1 MNKLRNF
8 ITNKFV
14 FCNSPFD
21 YDKINILS
29 KNIIF
34 IERGQNKDD
43 IKNYIPCLFI
53 PAYEETSKFLIFFH
67 GNAEDIFSCELF
79 CQHLSEYL
87 KMNVVIVEYPGYSIY
102 KSDIGE
108 SIIYDDSKKVYDFII
123 NKFKLKYEDIYIAG
137 RSLGTGP
144 ATFLA
149 KEKKSKSLILISP
162 YKSIKSIKNCFYS
175 YFLLDIFKSIDI
187 IHKVLCPIIF
197 IHGKKDNLIDFN
209 HSKDLNSKAKKNKNK
224 NDLVLNEEM
233 AHNDFDLEK
242 DIIKQILTHLKED
255 PNSFPKHT
263 LNLDDD
269 KFKYLFNIPN
279 PIQNYFFKLN
289 IQKSKPT
296 TFEKNAKCSLLL
308 KDGRIAFGVNNN
320 IMIYNI
326 DWCLNEKEIIIKLK
340 NKNSIHYMTQLRN
353 NLLAVCDTINVYFY
367 SLKNYKYKEITIY
380 KPKNIEIKIK
390 KIDQLNRGDLIILT
404 ENSIEIIN
412 EQFKFITEKNGKYK
426 DLTVVFN
433 TIIASNLNSIN
444 IIEYQNEQK
453 IITTKQITFKTID
466 SIYSLINLDN
476 SKFIGLGKEQY
487 IVHDINKTIINF
499 YEHKINEPSH
509 ISKVDSNSYLIWNEI
524 GNIYYFGKNG
534 NLIANLIISNKI
546 TSIIKFIDGSLII
559 TKDSNNQEDGECKI
573 F

>member
-1 MNKLRNF
+1 MIKLRNF

-34 IERGQNKDD
+34 IEKGQNKDD

-53 PAYEETSKFLIFFH
+53 QAYEETSKFLIFFH

-79 CQHLSEYL
+79 CQHLCENL

-102 KSDIGE
+102 NSDKGE
-108 SIIYDDSKKVYDFII
+108 SIIYDDSKKVYEFII

-149 KEKKSKSLILISP
+149 SKKKSKSLILISP
-162 YKSIKSIKNCFYS
+162 YKSIKSIKNFVCS
-175 YFLLDIFKSIDI
+175 YFLSDIFKSIDI
-187 IHKVLCPIIF
+187 IDKVLCPIIF
-197 IHGKKDNLIDFN
+197 IHGKKDNLINFN
-209 HSKDLNSKAKKNKNK
+209 HSEDLNSKAKKKENK

-242 DIIKQILTHLKED
+242 DIIKQILDHLEED
-255 PNSFPKHT
+255 PNSFPEHK

-269 KFKYLFNIPN
+269 EFKYLFNIPN
-279 PIQNYFFKLN
+279 PIQNYLFKLN
-289 IQKSKPT
+289 IQKSNPT

-308 KDGRIAFGVNNN
+308 KDGRIAFGLNNI

-340 NKNSIHYMTQLRN
+340 NNNPIHYMTQLRN

-367 SLKNYKYKEITIY
+367 SLKNYKYKEIKIY
-380 KPKNIEIKIK
+380 KPKNIGIKIK

-412 EQFKFITEKNGKYK
+412 EQYEFIKEKNGKYK

-433 TIIASNLNSIN
+433 TIIASNLNSID
-444 IIEYQNEQK
+444 IIEYENEQ
-453 IITTKQITFKTID
+453 IITTKQITFNTIN

-476 SKFIGLGKEQY
+476 SKFIGLGKEKY
-487 IVHDINKTIINF
+487 IVHEINNNKSTF
-499 YEHKINEPSH
+499 FEHKINEPSH
-509 ISKVDSNSYLIWNEI
+509 ISKVDNNSFLIWNEI
-524 GNIYYFGKNG
+524 GNIIYFGKNG
-534 NLIANLIISNKI
+534 SLTVNLINSNKI
-546 TSIIKFIDGSLII
+546 TSIIKLVDGSLII
-559 TKDSNNQEDGECKI
+559 TKDSNNQEDEDCKI